1 MSADQSEE
9 VEEVEDV
16 EEAESADKS
25 GRVPWLPL
33 VVVLLVV
40 PIITI
45 AGMEFV
51 VIPKLKSAL
60 AVSSG
65 AEPAAKA
72 EKSAKADSDGGG
84 GHGGGGHGGGKEA
97 PSSPATSYKFE
108 EMVTNVAGTMGTRFI
123 KTSFEVSGSSSD
135 LRTKLRARE
144 AQVQD
149 AIMTVLA
156 GRTIKELEAVGGR
169 NALRI
174 DLIEAINSALG
185 QGMVDELYFLELI
198 IQ

>member
-16 EEAESADKS
+16 EEAGSADKS

-65 AEPAAKA
+65 AESAAKA
-72 EKSAKADSDGGG
+72 EKPAKADS
-84 GHGGGGHGGGKEA
+84 HGGGHGGGKDA
-97 PSSPATSYKFE
+97 PANAGTSYKFE

-123 KTSFEVSGSSSD
+123 KASFEVFGSSAD
-135 LRTKLRARE
+135 LRSKLHARE

-174 DLIEAINSALG
+174 DLVEAINSALG